1 MILYTVGYVSGS
13 GMDLN
18 KAASEVLN
26 AMRMTWVDSYRDSYR
41 RAVHVWHQPVKAGG
55 LRDVGSGA

>member
-18 KAASEVLN
+18 KVASEVLN

-41 RAVHVWHQPVKAGG
+41 CAVYVWHQPAKVGSP
-55 LRDVGSGA
+55 RDVSSGA